1 MKFTFKGAVD
11 VKPGSEF
18 IVCSCVRTDAHQVG
32 QMVPVNNE
40 CLFHFQI
47 PSICQEGNRDIEER
61 TYRISNERSQVP
73 SHVETC
79 EFSDLN
85 LDEYLCAMFYVP
97 SWEAVMI

>member
-18 IVCSCVRTDAHQVG
+18 IVCSRVRTDAHQVG